1 MNARRAAYGLL
12 VVVCGLVG
20 RPAALQADDPHAG
33 HPALPPSPP
42 EAAAARVREA
52 FEKGDAETVKQVAAG
67 RSPSPYAVADE
78 LFADVLESAPGSRA
92 GAMLR
97 AFAAGAEGNVVAAG
111 LPALVDRWLALSAD
125 ELARERRLRD
135 AAKRQVG
142 ATLRGDFAE
151 SVRIGESAREDAL
164 AAPWSFSAFRVF
176 VDFAQAN
183 QRLGR
188 TKVAEDAFADA
199 ARGAE
204 AAGHLGASARAE
216 LDAALLAEGR
226 GDVKLALER
235 AERSQKRLEG
245 VQSGEALRAEI
256 AVARVLSYSGR
267 LDRALFVAHDALEKA
282 RARGDEAL
290 EAQAWAGLADAETSL
305 GHDREADDAWAHDA
319 ALAEKSGSR
328 QRILS
333 SMMNRAT
340 RLARVRRDAD
350 AIDAF
355 EQALA
360 RLAEKPYPRGESV
373 AERELAGIYG
383 RLGRAD
389 VALEHARRALDAA
402 ERAGAADLILEAKS
416 TLALAYGANHRRDEA
431 LAMHRALIEVRA
443 ASGDRIGAALAR
455 TNVAWELAALHH
467 VAEAIPE
474 QKRALAEF
482 EALGERKGAE
492 SARSQLAD
500 YHEVAGELDE
510 AMALARRVLDAQSRL
525 DPRSRAGLFARRIVA
540 RVLLRTGRLDESIE
554 AARALARTEVEA
566 GRGLDEEDAIGVRE
580 DARGSCEVGL
590 RAALALATKDPVAAA
605 RAASAAFELAE
616 AARGVLL
623 AEGLANAKGL
633 LASDLP
639 AELVAA
645 EAESRRG
652 LESSRR
658 LALAVMPSAAPA
670 PAPDAARSTT
680 ESMAEAWT
688 RRDEVVHR
696 IQRASRRA
704 ATWVVPSPPDEAA
717 LREALDEDA
726 AFVTYMGLDDRT
738 LADLAPKAVAI
749 VVRRAGTSLV
759 ELPRAA
765 ELGEAVDAFLRVAAT
780 PGTDDSVAS
789 ARLYDALVRP
799 LDGALQGASRLVIVP
814 DGTLSFVPFE
824 ALLRTEG
831 EHRERLVERFEVS
844 YAPSAGVW
852 LALRSE
858 ATAPAGRRVLAVGD
872 PAQADAPRGQDPA
885 RAPSVASLPASA
897 LEAEDVARAFP
908 AQARSLRVGAA
919 ATVDGIEAAAQAP
932 GERFRVL
939 HFACHGVIDPSRS
952 RGTGLLLAQGE
963 VLDVDRLA
971 RWHVPADLA
980 VLSAC
985 ESGRGKLARGE
996 GVFGL
1001 PRAFFLAGVP
1011 RVVVSQW
1018 VVYDRTTRPFMKR
1031 FYDGYVGGGLSA
1043 AAALRSAK
1051 RAALAEGGAAAHP
1064 SAWAAFVLWGAP

>member
-1 MNARRAAYGLL
+1 MNARRAAHGLL

-20 RPAALQADDPHAG
+20 RPAALKADDPHAG
-33 HPALPPSPP
+33 HPAMPPSPP

-52 FEKGDAETVKQVAAG
+52 FAKGDAETVRQVAAG

-92 GAMLR
+92 GEMLR
-97 AFAAGAEGNVVAAG
+97 AFAAGAEGNGVAAG

-135 AAKRQVG
+135 AAKRQLR

-164 AAPWSFSAFRVF
+164 ASPWSFSAFRIF

-226 GDVKLALER
+226 GDVGLALER

-256 AVARVLSYSGR
+256 AVARILSYLGR
-267 LDRALFVAHDALEKA
+267 LDRALLVARDALGKA
-282 RARGDEAL
+282 RTRGDDAL
-290 EAQAWAGLADAETSL
+290 EAQAWAGLADAETAL
-305 GHDREADDAWAHDA
+305 GHDREADDAWAHEA
-319 ALAEKSGSR
+319 ALDERSGSR

-333 SMMNRAT
+333 SMMNRAV

-355 EQALA
+355 EQALT
-360 RLAEKPYPRGESV
+360 RFAEKAYPRGESV

-402 ERAGAADLILEAKS
+402 ERSGAADLILEAKS

-431 LAMHRALIEVRA
+431 LAMHRALVEVRS

-455 TNVAWELAALHH
+455 TNVAWELAALHR

-474 QKRALAEF
+474 QKKALAEF

-525 DPRSRAGLFARRIVA
+525 DPRSRAGLFARRILA
-540 RVLLRTGRLDESIE
+540 RVLLRTGKLDESIE
-554 AARALARTEVEA
+554 AARALARTEGEA

-590 RAALALATKDPVAAA
+590 RAALALATKDPAAAA

-658 LALAVMPSAAPA
+658 LALAVVPSAAPT
-670 PAPDAARSTT
+670 PDAARSTT
-680 ESMAEAWT
+680 GSMAEAWT

-717 LREALDEDA
+717 LREALDEDT

-738 LADLAPKAVAI
+738 LADLAPKAAAI

-799 LDGALQGASRLVIVP
+799 LDRALQGASRLVIVP
-814 DGTLSFVPFE
+814 EGTLSFVPFE

-831 EHRERLVERFEVS
+831 ERRERLVERFEVS

-858 ATAPAGRRVLAVGD
+858 ASAPAGRRVLAVGD

-885 RAPSVASLPASA
+885 RAPAVASLPASA
-897 LEAEDVARAFP
+897 LEAEDVARTFP
-908 AQARSLRVGAA
+908 AEARSLRIGAA
-919 ATVDGIEAAAQAP
+919 ATVDGVETAAQAP

-1011 RVVVSQW
+1011 RVIVSQW
-1018 VVYDRTTRPFMKR
+1018 VVYDRTTRPFMQR
-1031 FYDGYVGGGLSA
+1031 FYDGYVGGGLSV

-1064 SAWAAFVLWGAP
+1064 STWAAFVLWGAP